1 MNKIRDIRKEYSSG
15 QLKETKIS
23 NNPVEQFQLW
33 LSEAIEVD
41 SIEPTAMTLATADKN
56 GKPSARIVLLKDITD
71 NGLTFYTNYNSRKG
85 KELEENQN
93 AALLFFW
100 TRLERQIRIE
110 GKVEKL
116 SAEISDQY
124 FNSRP
129 LESRISAVI
138 SPQSKKIS
146 GREILTCEAEKLRE
160 NIKDIKRPDYW
171 GGYILIPDTFEF
183 WQGREGRLH
192 DRISYERNNSEW
204 QIFRLAP

>member
-1 MNKIRDIRKEYSSG
+1 MNKIRDIRKEYISG
-15 QLKETKIS
+15 QLTETKIS
-23 NNPVEQFQLW
+23 NNPIEQFQLW

-71 NGLTFYTNYNSRKG
+71 KGLTFYTNYNSRKG
-85 KELEENQN
+85 KELKENQN

-100 TRLERQIRIE
+100 SRLERQIRIE

-138 SPQSKKIS
+138 SPQSEKIS
-146 GREILTCEAEKLRE
+146 GREVLTGQAEKLRE

-171 GGYILIPDTFEF
+171 GGYILIPDLFEF